1 MRLAPAAHILRSDA
15 AKVLLGRVGTGA
27 DEQPRDLLV
36 VGVHRGVERRPAE
49 RGLGAVARAGL
60 HQLHTDIGAVF
71 DVHRSQVER
80 GVALLGGDVDVG
92 AGLDEHA
99 HHLGAAARGG
109 VVERRPPRLCARGE
123 GQKIKATEPGSRE
136 AAGKEK
142 GVGEGR
148 ASHLAAV
155 VDIGAGL
162 DLVLHLEHVA
172 PAGRLP
178 QPPG

>member
-1 MRLAPAAHILRSDA
+1 MRLAAAAHILGGDA

-60 HQLHTDIGAVF
+60 HQLHTDIGAVL

-123 GQKIKATEPGSRE
+123 GQKIKSYR
-136 AAGKEK
+136 
-142 GVGEGR
+142 
-148 ASHLAAV
+148 S
-155 VDIGAGL
+155 GAGRKR
-162 DLVLHLEHVA
+162 E
-172 PAGRLP
+172 GSW
-178 QPPG
+178 

>member
-1 MRLAPAAHILRSDA
+1 MRLAAAAHILGGDA

-60 HQLHTDIGAVF
+60 HQLHTDIGAVL

-123 GQKIKATEPGSRE
+123 GQKIKSYRSGAG
-136 AAGKEK
+136 AGKE
-142 GVGEGR
+142 EG
-148 ASHLAAV
+148 SW
-155 VDIGAGL
+155 
-162 DLVLHLEHVA
+162 
-172 PAGRLP
+172 
-178 QPPG
+178 

>member
-1 MRLAPAAHILRSDA
+1 MRLAAAAHILGGDA

-60 HQLHTDIGAVF
+60 HQLDTDIGAVL

-109 VVERRPPRLCARGE
+109 VVERRPPRLCARGGSEDQKLQKRSGRRSRKRE
-123 GQKIKATEPGSRE
+123 GS
-136 AAGKEK
+136 
-142 GVGEGR
+142 GEGR